1 VVVEVP
7 DDDVSTR
14 LGSVGESACIRP

>member
-14 LGSVGESACIRP
+14 LGSVGESACICP